1 MPQIFE
7 DFKESGVRL
16 IDEQIDGEI
25 EVGKENDDNEG
36 EFYQTITKPK
46 PGYLTQVTT
55 TVMQIF
61 QTKITNPKKSNQQ
74 KAKKR
79 KKVTKQLKKMLKS
92 PKRNG

>member
-36 EFYQTITKPK
+36 DIEQSQ
-46 PGYLTQVTT
+46 PGLLIL
-55 TVMQIF
+55 IF
-61 QTKITNPKKSNQQ
+61 
-74 KAKKR
+74 
-79 KKVTKQLKKMLKS
+79 
-92 PKRNG
+92 